1 MEINEK
7 YTEILKLRQM
17 LCKAGIPH
25 SLSRMYDGWQIIYFC
40 GREQVAD
47 VVQHRFSYGAEKDML
62 ELQGLLKPQ
71 EKEYDDVAGYLSA
84 NEVFKRIKKDFFCKK
99 QKNKSMRDKNIK
111 K

>member
-25 SLSRMYDGWQIIYFC
+25 TLSRMYDGWQIIYFR
-40 GREQVAD
+40 GQEQVAD
-47 VVQHRFSYGAEKDML
+47 VVQHGFSYGAEKDML

-71 EKEYDDVAGYLSA
+71 EKEYDDVVGYLSA
-84 NEVFKRIKKDFFCKK
+84 NEVFKRIEKDFFAKNKK
-99 QKNKSMRDKNIK
+99 QEYER
-111 K
+111 

>member
-7 YTEILKLRQM
+7 YTEILKLSQM

-47 VVQHRFSYGAEKDML
+47 VVQHRFSYGEEKDML

-84 NEVFKRIKKDFFCKK
+84 NEVFKRIKKDFFAKNKK
-99 QKNKSMRDKNIK
+99 QEYER
-111 K
+111 

>member
-25 SLSRMYDGWQIIYFC
+25 TLSRMYDGWQIIYFR
-40 GREQVAD
+40 GQEQIANA
-47 VVQHRFSYGAEKDML
+47 VQHRFSYGAEKDML

-71 EKEYDDVAGYLSA
+71 EKECDDVAGYLSA
-84 NEVFKRIKKDFFCKK
+84 NEVFKRIKKDFFAKK
-99 QKNKSMRDKNIK
+99 QKTRV
-111 K
+111 